1 MEQQKF
7 SKLKT
12 YLGFATK
19 SGSLQYG
26 SDNISGRARLVIAS
40 SDLSE
45 GSLSKLI
52 QKCEKSRLNFKV
64 LDSKVCDEL
73 FKTGVKVISI
83 ENSNLANAIYQLME
97 EI

>member
-1 MEQQKF
+1 M
-7 SKLKT
+7 
-12 YLGFATK
+12 K

-26 SDNISGRARLVIAS
+26 NDNISGQARLVNAS
-40 SDLSE
+40 RDLSE

-52 QKCEKSRLNFKV
+52 QKCERHKLNLKV
-64 LDSKVCDEL
+64 LDKEKCEEI

-97 EI
+97 EN